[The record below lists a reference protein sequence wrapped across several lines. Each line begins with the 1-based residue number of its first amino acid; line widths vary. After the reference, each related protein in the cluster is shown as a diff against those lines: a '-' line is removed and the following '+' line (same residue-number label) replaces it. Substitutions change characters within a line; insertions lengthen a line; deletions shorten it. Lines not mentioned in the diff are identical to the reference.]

1 MGYSTEGS
9 GFMGNDAISV
19 VGTLKIDAEST
30 FEISV
35 TIYRSTWC
43 HIPGTCIF
51 TSTAMNTSNLG
62 LSHD

>member
-1 MGYSTEGS
+1 MGYTTEDS

-19 VGTLKIDAEST
+19 VGTLKMNAESS

-35 TIYRSTWC
+35 TIYQSAWC
-43 HIPGTCIF
+43 RIPGTCMF

-62 LSHD
+62 LCHY